1 MHSVV
6 CAALSFH
13 ASMRLAHRFVRHG
26 LLHGL
31 LQPPVRPA
39 RYAPSSHALAPNV
52 MRIRAYST
60 DDESVEAKARKFI
73 EELRRNGTLAS
84 KPSHGTEK

>member
-1 MHSVV
+1 
-6 CAALSFH
+6 
-13 ASMRLAHRFVRHG
+13 MRLAHRFVRHG
-26 LLHGL
+26 LLR
-31 LQPPVRPA
+31 PPVRPT
-39 RYAPSSHALAPNV
+39 RYAPSTHALAPNV